1 MWKRGRRAVGFDG
14 HMRLD
19 VFFFGAVPMPDA
31 GNAGPV
37 PTTRRYGQADV
48 AAAYDNLFHWA
59 DTADRL
65 GYDTMWLTEHHFQH
79 EGYEVV
85 PNIIQ
90 FGMALALRTQ
100 RLRQGGMFNVV
111 PQWHPLRLAEDFALA
126 HVLTGGRMVFGV
138 GRGTVPREAESLGSM
153 VASGDND
160 MSREADR
167 INREMFEE
175 AMDVI
180 KLAWSQERFS
190 FTGKHYNF
198 PPVGIPDRGSTVTE
212 LTLVPRPAG
221 EIEIYQPITSP
232 DTMIYAPAVGHKGVY
247 WQQPPSTLKRKWDN
261 YAEVAAEAGR
271 TVAPGEDRA
280 LVLNVH
286 VGATKEK
293 AMASVRDA
301 HDEFC
306 RFLAPYGRFRSYLLP
321 DGTPRPFGFQPT
333 LEDSMEQRIA
343 VVGTVDDVVEVIGD
357 YQQLLDLRHLV
368 VFLEFPGL
376 TRDQLDEQLHVIAE
390 EVMPRLG
397 A

>member
-1 MWKRGRRAVGFDG
+1 VK
-14 HMRLD
+14 LD

-37 PTTRRYGQADV
+37 PTTRRYGMTDV
-48 AAAYDNLFHWA
+48 VAAYDNLFKWA
-59 DTADRL
+59 DTADGL

-79 EGYEVV
+79 EGYEVI

-90 FGMALALRTQ
+90 FGMALALRTE
-100 RLRQGGMFNVV
+100 RLRQGQMFNVV

-126 HVLTGGRMVFGV
+126 DVLTGGRMVFGV

-153 VASGDND
+153 VASGDNE

-167 INREMFEE
+167 INREHFEE
-175 AMDVI
+175 AMEVI
-180 KLAWSQERFS
+180 KLAWTQERFS
-190 FTGKHYNF
+190 YTGKHYSF
-198 PPVGIPDRGSTVTE
+198 PPVGIPDRGSLVTE
-212 LTLVPRPAG
+212 LTLVPRPTR

-232 DTMIYAPAVGHKGVY
+232 DTMAYAPAVGHKAIY
-247 WQQPPSTLKRKWDN
+247 WQQPPSTLKRKWDD
-261 YAEVAAEAGR
+261 YAEVAAAAGR

-286 VGATKEK
+286 VGATREK
-293 AMASVRDA
+293 AMAAVRNA

-306 RFLAPYGRFRSYLLP
+306 RFLAPYGRFRNYLLP
-321 DGTPRPFGFQPT
+321 DGTNRPFGFQPE

-343 VVGTVDDVVEVIGD
+343 AVGTPDDVAQVIGD
-357 YQQLLDLRHLV
+357 FKELLDLKHLV

-376 TRDQLDEQLHVIAE
+376 TRDQLDEQLHLVAE
-390 EVMPRLG
+390 EVMPLVG
-397 A
+397 